1 MTNYELEAQFHGAIS
16 QWLNFPKYLWLIA
29 LVPFVNLFFIIK
41 VKSYLKYKDTKP
53 YFWAIVWLIIVICYD
68 LIFICA
74 LVNNLNKSVQD
85 QAFIFKNLPHHNIK
99 ISYDNYQKLSTG
111 NFIQKISYF
120 SRLNRSYSST
130 DRFKKLLKSSTLA
143 FSIIILIFSIIIHEV
158 MHGYSALICGD
169 PTAKMSNRLT
179 LNPIPHIDIFG
190 SIILPLMLILSGTP
204 YLIGWAK
211 PVPVNHYL
219 LRGGR
224 KDNIF
229 VSFAGPLSNLLFLLV
244 ATTCLIL
251 VLTLII
257 QFGPNNLQINFLF
270 TYFNIHN
277 IKFSLF
283 FSMITSLFLII
294 ILLNSVLAMFNLI
307 PIPPLDGHWILE
319 GFFPHI
325 FANFYSKIRPYGFF
339 IIFGIIILAG
349 YFPLIGT
356 IFFLPIKLMYIMA
369 IKLVFFSIG
378 SNF

>member
-29 LVPFVNLFFIIK
+29 LIPFVNLFFIIK

-68 LIFICA
+68 LIFLCA
-74 LVNNLNKSVQD
+74 LVNNLNKSVED
-85 QAFIFKNLPHHNIK
+85 RAAIFKNLPYNYVK
-99 ISYDNYQKLSTG
+99 TSYVNYDKLSTKLP
-111 NFIQKISYF
+111 IQKVSSL
-120 SRLNRSYSST
+120 SRLNRSYSRSN
-130 DRFKKLLKSSTLA
+130 RFTKLLKSTSLA
-143 FSIIILIFSIIIHEV
+143 FMIIVLIFSIIIHEV

-190 SIILPLMLILSGTP
+190 SIILPLLLILSGTP
-204 YLIGWAK
+204 FLIGWAK

-229 VSFAGPLSNLLFLLV
+229 VSFAGPLSNLLFLLI
-244 ATTCLIL
+244 ATACLIL
-251 VLTLII
+251 FLTLLI
-257 QFGPNNLQINFLF
+257 QFGPNNLNIVFLF

-277 IKFSLF
+277 IKFSLLL
-283 FSMITSLFLII
+283 SIITSLFLII

-325 FANFYSKIRPYGFF
+325 FANFYAKIRPYGFF
-339 IIFGIIILAG
+339 IIFGIIILAD

-356 IFFLPIKLMYIMA
+356 IFFFPIKLLYMLT